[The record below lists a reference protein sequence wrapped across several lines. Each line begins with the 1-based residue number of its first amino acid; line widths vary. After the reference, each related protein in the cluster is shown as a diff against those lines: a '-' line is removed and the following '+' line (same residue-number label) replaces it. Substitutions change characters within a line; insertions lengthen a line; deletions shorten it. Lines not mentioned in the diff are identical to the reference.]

1 MLPNQIDVVISGETH
16 HYSLNSLVDSRST
29 RRDIT
34 ETNLSLPG
42 TFTVAHSTSGKG
54 DKAIDSYL
62 VRLDRTVATSV
73 DASSN
78 IQAAQTLS
86 AYMVVKVPRG
96 IANSKAAA
104 YATAVAL
111 MTLCSGYLPD
121 DATARLWNRILAG
134 EL

>member
-1 MLPNQIDVVISGETH
+1 MLPNQIDVSIGGSTH
-16 HYSLNSLVDSRST
+16 HYSLSSLADAKSV

-42 TFTVAHSTSGKG
+42 ALTVAHSSSGKG

-62 VRLDRTVATSV
+62 LRLDRTVATSV

-96 IANSKAAA
+96 IANSKTAA
-104 YATAVAL
+104 YQMAMAL
-111 MTLCSGYLPD
+111 ASFCEGYLPD
-121 DATARLWNRILAG
+121 DAVNRLWNRILSG

>member
-1 MLPNQIDVVISGETH
+1 MLPNQIDVTIGGATH
-16 HYSLNSLVDSRST
+16 QYSLCSLVDAKSI
-29 RRDIT
+29 RRDIS

-42 TFTVAHSTSGKG
+42 ALSIAHSTSGKG

-62 VRLDRTVATSV
+62 LRLDRAVATLV

-86 AYMVVKVPRG
+86 AYVVVKVPRG
-96 IANSKAAA
+96 IANSKTAA
-104 YATAVAL
+104 YQLVMAL
-111 MTLCSGYLPD
+111 ASFCEGYLPD
-121 DATARLWNRILAG
+121 DTTNRLWNRILSG